1 MSPAP
6 RRAARTAPRPD
17 PATAVVHAALAAL
30 PNLGP
35 ASAAMLVAAG
45 VRSPAELRTLGSV
58 EAFRR
63 VRVARS
69 GEASAVL
76 LYALEGALTGQRWD
90 RLPADE
96 RRRLRIAAGLD
107 AG

>member
-1 MSPAP
+1 MSPAA
-6 RRAARTAPRPD
+6 RRAPRAAPRTAP
-17 PATAVVHAALAAL
+17 ATAAVLAALAAL

-45 VRSPAELRTLGSV
+45 VRSPDELRTLGSV

-63 VRVARS
+63 VRIARS
-69 GEASAVL
+69 GQASAVL
-76 LYALEGALTGQRWD
+76 LYALEGALTRQRWD
-90 RLPADE
+90 RLPPDE
-96 RRRLRIAAGLD
+96 RRRLRTAAGLD